1 MMGEYFIS
9 KKGLVDDFVKG
20 FATCEELV
28 VLLASSCRINP
39 YIVIASA
46 ELAAGL
52 CNYISVFKH
61 RCFLE
66 RFAQISV
73 FVFFSMFVH

>member
-1 MMGEYFIS
+1 MMGEYFVS

-39 YIVIASA
+39 YITVGDNLMVSIVDY
-46 ELAAGL
+46 LDKQL
-52 CNYISVFKH
+52 NFQ
-61 RCFLE
+61 
-66 RFAQISV
+66 RFPHIVEVQ
-73 FVFFSMFVH
+73 